1 MRAPRSKPKDGI
13 RAGKPRLEIATFG
26 KFSLRVDGRD
36 VPIVNR
42 KSRALIGFLAL
53 SDRGE
58 QTRER
63 IVGALWSEF
72 EEAKAR
78 ASLRQALYEVREALE
93 KAGFPGLQ
101 ADKLSVRLDT
111 AGVAID
117 LADILRDA
125 EAGRAHALL
134 IEREHIA
141 DKLLEEF
148 ETVDSAFRVWLLAKR
163 QSFHDRTVQLL
174 EAALRAA
181 APNDARR
188 QDLAR
193 ALSNLDATHEEA
205 ARELIRTHVALGD
218 IGAALRVYKSLWDL
232 LENEYDVEPSKETQ
246 ELIAAVRMAQPV
258 PGAVTASTTST
269 SAPMGLISV
278 VAPPDQRLLAPAPAK
293 AEPKLI
299 VAISVFEAA
308 GALQDHTHLV
318 QGFRRDLIARLV
330 RFREWLIRDQAFGLR
345 TANGD
350 SIEYVIE
357 GSALQHRGDAVLV
370 LTLRNTTTGDYLWS
384 ERVPVALETWFDAQ
398 QEIVQRIAS
407 SLNVYVSAGRLS
419 AVVRSPSS
427 NLKAYDRWL
436 RAQARLVSWS
446 PEKWHEAEDLL
457 KEIIGDTPNF
467 APAYSS
473 LAALNTSMH
482 FYHPGAFRSRER
494 EQHAL
499 DYSRHATELDPTDA
513 RGQLALGW
521 AYAMMKNYDNAAA
534 HHITARELN
543 DCDPWILTSGALG
556 CAFRGEYDKA
566 KGLCDQAFV
575 ASPSPSPAQWG
586 YRAEVSYLCGNYDDA
601 AEAAGRASRI
611 VHMGGWKAAALARAG
626 HRQDAGAALH
636 ELFDTVR
643 GQWFGRAHPTA
654 DEITRWFLHLFPIK
668 SREDWERL
676 REGFEA
682 AGAPRTDLQHHA
694 W

>member
-13 RAGKPRLEIATFG
+13 RTSKPRLEIATFG

-36 VPIVNR
+36 IHIVNR

-72 EEAKAR
+72 DEAKAR
-78 ASLRQALYEVREALE
+78 ASLRQALYEVREAME
-93 KAGFPGLQ
+93 KAGFDGLQ

-117 LADILRDA
+117 LADVLNDA
-125 EAGRAHALL
+125 EAGRAHPHL
-134 IEREHIA
+134 IEHEQIA
-141 DKLLEEF
+141 EKLLEEF

-174 EAALRAA
+174 ETALRTA

-188 QDLAR
+188 PDLAR

-205 ARELIRTHVALGD
+205 ARELIRQHVALGD

-246 ELIAAVRMAQPV
+246 ELIAAVRMAQPA
-258 PGAVTASTTST
+258 PGAATKPAATAPLALLG
-269 SAPMGLISV
+269 SATAADPL
-278 VAPPDQRLLAPAPAK
+278 LLAPAPPK
-293 AEPKLI
+293 PEPKLI

-308 GALQDHTHLV
+308 GALQEHTHLV

-345 TANGD
+345 TSNGD
-350 SIEYVIE
+350 TVEYVIE
-357 GSALQHRGDAVLV
+357 GSALQHRGNAVLV
-370 LTLRNTTTGDYLWS
+370 LTLRNTVTGDYLWS

-407 SLNVYVSAGRLS
+407 SLNVYVSAGRL
-419 AVVRSPSS
+419 ATVVRSPSS

-446 PEKWHEAEDLL
+446 PEKWHDAEDLL
-457 KEIIGDTPNF
+457 KEIIADTPNF

-482 FYHPGAFRSRER
+482 FYHPGAFRTRER
-494 EQHAL
+494 EQQAL
-499 DYSRHATELDPTDA
+499 EYSRHATELDPTDA

-534 HHITARELN
+534 HHVTARELN

-566 KGLCDQAFV
+566 RGLCDQAFV
-575 ASPSPSPAQWG
+575 TSPSPSPAQWG
-586 YRAEVSYLCGNYDDA
+586 YRAEVSYLCGNYADA
-601 AEAAGRASRI
+601 AVAAGHASKI
-611 VHMGGWKAAALARAG
+611 VHMGGWKAAALAKAG
-626 HRQDAGAALH
+626 QREEARAALN
-636 ELFDTVR
+636 ELFDIVG
-643 GQWFGRAHPTA
+643 GQWFGQAHPTA
-654 DEITRWFLHLFPIK
+654 GEMTRWFLHLFPIK
-668 SREDWERL
+668 NREDWERL
-676 REGFEA
+676 RDGFEA

>member
-1 MRAPRSKPKDGI
+1 MRAPRSRPKDDVG
-13 RAGKPRLEIATFG
+13 AGQPRLAIATFG
-26 KFSLRVDGRD
+26 KFVLRVDGRE
-36 VPIVNR
+36 VQIVNR

-72 EEAKAR
+72 DEGKAR

-93 KAGFPGLQ
+93 KAGFHGLQ
-101 ADKLSVRLDT
+101 ADKLSVRLDA
-111 AGVAID
+111 AGIAID
-117 LADILRDA
+117 LAEILRDA
-125 EAGRAHALL
+125 EAGRAHPLL
-134 IEREHIA
+134 MEHEHIA
-141 DKLLEEF
+141 EKLLEEF

-163 QSFHDRTVQLL
+163 QSFHDRAVQLL
-174 EAALRAA
+174 ETALRAA
-181 APNDARR
+181 SPADARR

-246 ELIAAVRMAQPV
+246 ELIAAVRMAQPMQ
-258 PGAVTASTTST
+258 GAVTKPAAA
-269 SAPMGLISV
+269 APLTLIST
-278 VAPPDQRLLAPAPAK
+278 ATLPDQGLLAPAPAK
-293 AEPKLI
+293 PEPKLI
-299 VAISVFEAA
+299 VAIGLFEAA
-308 GALQDHTHLV
+308 GSLQEHTHLV

-330 RFREWLIRDQAFGLR
+330 RFREWLIRDQAFGNCSG
-345 TANGD
+345 NGNT
-350 SIEYVIE
+350 IEYVIE
-357 GSALQHRGDAVLV
+357 GSALQHRGNAVLV

-384 ERVPVALETWFDAQ
+384 ERVPVALETWFDSQ

-436 RAQARLVSWS
+436 RAQVGLSSWA
-446 PEKWHEAEDLL
+446 PDRWHEVEDLL
-457 KEIIGDTPNF
+457 REIIADTPTF
-467 APAYSS
+467 APAHAS
-473 LAALNTSMH
+473 LAALNNSMH
-482 FYHPGAFRSRER
+482 FFYPGAFRSRER
-494 EQHAL
+494 EQQAL
-499 DYSRHATELDPTDA
+499 AHSRDATELDPTDA

-534 HHITARELN
+534 HHATARELN
-543 DCDPWILTSGALG
+543 ACDPWILTSGALG
-556 CAFRGEYDKA
+556 SVFRGEYDKA
-566 KGLCDQAFV
+566 RELCNQAFA
-575 ASPSPSPAQWG
+575 ASPSPSPPQWG
-586 YRAEVSYLCGNYDDA
+586 YRAEVSYLCGNYAEA
-601 AEAAGRASRI
+601 ADAAGRASKI
-611 VHMGGWKAAALARAG
+611 VHMGGWKAASLAQAGKRQEARA
-626 HRQDAGAALH
+626 ALV
-636 ELFDTVR
+636 ELFNTMR
-643 GQWFGRAHPTA
+643 SQWFGHTHPTE
-654 DEITRWFLHLFPIK
+654 DQMTRWFLHLFPIK
-668 SREDWERL
+668 KREDWEHL

-682 AGAPRTDLQHHA
+682 AGAPRTDMQHHA

>member
-1 MRAPRSKPKDGI
+1 MRAPRSKPKDAV
-13 RAGKPRLEIATFG
+13 RASKPRLEIATFG
-26 KFSLRVDGRD
+26 KFALRVDGRD

-72 EEAKAR
+72 DEGKAR

-93 KAGFPGLQ
+93 KTGFSGLQ

-111 AGVAID
+111 AEVTID
-117 LADILRDA
+117 LTDILRDA
-125 EAGRAHALL
+125 EAGRAHPLL
-134 IEREHIA
+134 IGHEHIA
-141 DKLLEEF
+141 EKLLEEF

-163 QSFHDRTVQLL
+163 QSFHDRAVQLL
-174 EAALRAA
+174 ETALRTA
-181 APNDARR
+181 APTDARR
-188 QDLAR
+188 PDLAR

-205 ARELIRTHVALGD
+205 ARELIRQHVAFGD

-246 ELIAAVRMAQPV
+246 ELIAAVRMAQPA
-258 PGAVTASTTST
+258 PGAVTKPPA
-269 SAPMGLISV
+269 SAPITLVGAGTS
-278 VAPPDQRLLAPAPAK
+278 PDQRQLAPASAK
-293 AEPKLI
+293 PEPKLI

-308 GALQDHTHLV
+308 GALQEHTHLV

-345 TANGD
+345 ASNGD
-350 SIEYVIE
+350 TIEYVIE

-370 LTLRNTTTGDYLWS
+370 LTLRNTMTGDYLWS

-457 KEIIGDTPNF
+457 KEIIADTPNF

-494 EQHAL
+494 EQQAL

-556 CAFRGEYDKA
+556 CAFRGEYENA
-566 KGLCDQAFV
+566 RGLCDQAFV

-586 YRAEVSYLCGNYDDA
+586 YRAEVSYMCGNYADA
-601 AEAAGRASRI
+601 AEAAGNASRI
-611 VHMGGWKAAALARAG
+611 VHMGGWKAAALAKAGKRAE
-626 HRQDAGAALH
+626 ALSALH
-636 ELFDTVR
+636 ELFDIVR

-654 DEITRWFLHLFPIK
+654 EEMTRWFLHLFPIK
-668 SREDWERL
+668 NRDDWERL
-676 REGFEA
+676 RDGFEA